1 MKCTI
6 LQCSSCIYSCQCK
19 PSGQTAKYEVFIESF
34 SYFIL
39 ILILLFSTTWLY
51 SWSVTNNDVDTINYF
66 FYEQLGSWFNWY
78 ILILS
83 ISVLIVAYLLTLFIS
98 GLLSVLLNPH
108 RSLHMSLFHKIVVCI
123 TSGLGIAG
131 YVLLFMFWSQLLDQV
146 AVSLT
151 IIGWFIQISV
161 LLLWVCSFFILQNIA
176 KLYHN
181 KLTRSILAV
190 AYFSIFIFLCLSPLL
205 IKSPCIGNHALQ
217 SHKPVLFGHRGSPT
231 EAPENTILSF
241 KKAAK
246 NQVYGFESDV
256 RISLDGVPFLMHD
269 PTLQRTTNVKDI
281 FPTRKHH
288 DAETFTWKD
297 LQQLN
302 AGQWYLH
309 DNPYLSNGALNKS
322 DKEEISLQ
330 KIPLLVELAQLAT
343 MHNTSIMFDLFKPPK
358 DHPHHGDYVNI
369 TLQSLLTSGINQTQ
383 VFWIYSEQQ
392 DLVNKIAPNFKL
404 VSRTYFKNLSS
415 FGFDAINMEFPYIN
429 KSMTDEVQ
437 VIAYTINDY
446 WAYSWT
452 WCTGAWAVTT
462 DFSNRFLHVNQPC
475 WYLTQT
481 QYTAIWLSIDAV
493 CVMII
498 LISGYFMYRNYKKT
512 SHKMFNNSS
521 GQLYSGTYNRDIEG
535 MELHTGTFGQ

>member
-1 MKCTI
+1 
-6 LQCSSCIYSCQCK
+6 QCSSCIYSCQCK

-161 LLLWVCSFFILQNIA
+161 LLLWNIA

-498 LISGYFMYRNYKKT
+498 LISVLCYCNFLKKIRYNVQYIILEFIV
-512 SHKMFNNSS
+512 FNFV
-521 GQLYSGTYNRDIEG
+521 TE
-535 MELHTGTFGQ
+535 